1 MYVKIYA
8 YIFYNLKKRNIII
21 GKVESIEANHKP
33 LKTARKNDGTI
44 TFDTAKNPNL
54 VSSTNSKMTVP
65 VYIRYKFEKGEI
77 YSNVQVKIVTCTVK
91 TFTPPASPTNSP
103 KMTISTSNVETLSNN
118 PFTIEAW
125 T

>member
-1 MYVKIYA
+1 
-8 YIFYNLKKRNIII
+8 
-21 GKVESIEANHKP
+21 
-33 LKTARKNDGTI
+33 
-44 TFDTAKNPNL
+44 
-54 VSSTNSKMTVP
+54 MTVP

-103 KMTISTSNVETLSNN
+103 KMTISIKNDVVTLSNN